1 MARIDYF
8 FNEIMMLMMMM
19 TLALYYAR
27 TLSWIIIVPTQSLK
41 HQPACRH
48 IASLKPIIQTL
59 VILCSYIL
67 MLGNYWVKQYIL
79 IL

>member
-1 MARIDYF
+1 MNSRHFLQLHHGENRLF

-59 VILCSYIL
+59 VIL
-67 MLGNYWVKQYIL
+67 
-79 IL
+79 